1 MLDHPRTKSAQVNLR
16 LRPDL
21 KAMAEKAAAAD
32 HRSLTSL
39 IEKLLTD
46 YLRRKGHLNNTA
58 GSPTRTKGAPRAA
71 EMAGHE
77 LNKLGDETAT
87 DEERSRRKRALIA
100 GPKEFRGM
108 RRK

>member
-1 MLDHPRTKSAQVNLR
+1 MSAETKTAQVNLR
-16 LRPDL
+16 LQPSL
-21 KAMAEKAAAAD
+21 KATAEQAAADD

-46 YLRRKGHLNNTA
+46 YLGQKGYLNNRA
-58 GSPTRTKGAPRAA
+58 ALPTRSKGAPQAA
-71 EMAGHE
+71 EMAGRE
-77 LNKLGDETAT
+77 LNKLGDETT
-87 DEERSRRKRALIA
+87 TGEERARRKRSLIS